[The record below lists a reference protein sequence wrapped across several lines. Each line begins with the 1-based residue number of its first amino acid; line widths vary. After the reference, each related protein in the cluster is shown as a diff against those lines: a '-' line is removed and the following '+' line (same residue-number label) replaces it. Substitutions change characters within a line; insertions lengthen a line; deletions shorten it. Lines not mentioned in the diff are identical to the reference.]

1 MRRVGCEHLSFFSEK
16 AFQIT
21 QEEAIVVLVMAQV
34 GFVFGVP
41 ITDLLGYKT
50 VEEHEEDIKAFGAK
64 ITKNVAKV
72 D

>member
-1 MRRVGCEHLSFFSEK
+1 
-16 AFQIT
+16 
-21 QEEAIVVLVMAQV
+21 MAQV